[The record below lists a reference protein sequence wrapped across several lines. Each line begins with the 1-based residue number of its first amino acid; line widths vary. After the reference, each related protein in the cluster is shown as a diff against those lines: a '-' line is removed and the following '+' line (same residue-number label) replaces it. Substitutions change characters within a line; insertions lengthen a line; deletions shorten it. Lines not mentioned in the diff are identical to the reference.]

1 MAWLN
6 TLILTKTAIRFYTE
20 FKSRYVPSDPSD
32 PLSSYDS
39 TRYRRTICLTVE
51 RYVGGNE
58 TSARTLA
65 ESLSSDSAYE
75 EAEAI
80 PMAGGQ
86 WHVQATRK
94 TEGDWV
100 EEA

>member
-39 TRYRRTICLTVE
+39 KKSRRKIILIGE

-58 TSARTLA
+58 TSARALA
-65 ESLSSDSAYE
+65 DSLSNDPAY

-86 WHVQATRK
+86 WHVQATK
-94 TEGDWV
+94 KIEGDWV
-100 EEA
+100 EI

>member
-6 TLILTKTAIRFYTE
+6 TLILTKTAVRFYTE
-20 FKSRYVPSDPSD
+20 YRTRYNPSNPGD

-39 TRYRRTICLTVE
+39 TRYRRKIFLTME

-58 TSARTLA
+58 TSARALA
-65 ESLSSDSAYE
+65 ESLSDDPAYP

-80 PMAGGQ
+80 PIAGGQ
-86 WHVQATRK
+86 WHVQATKK

-100 EEA
+100 EV